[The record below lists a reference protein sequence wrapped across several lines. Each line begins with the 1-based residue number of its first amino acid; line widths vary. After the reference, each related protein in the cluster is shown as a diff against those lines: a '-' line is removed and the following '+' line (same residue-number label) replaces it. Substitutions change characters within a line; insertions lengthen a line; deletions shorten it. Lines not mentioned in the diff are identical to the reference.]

1 MFKGQSSMKIKLLK
15 SVFSFNFLIT
25 AFLTI
30 SLIPLN
36 LTTPEDYFS
45 QDTTEYQDVISDYS
59 LYSTMRAHSRA
70 GDVNDQYFSKNFALE
85 CFQQFKFDS
94 IVLFSVKFVTSKL
107 LSYRLISLPPPTC

>member
-1 MFKGQSSMKIKLLK
+1 MKIKLLK

-45 QDTTEYQDVISDYS
+45 QD
-59 LYSTMRAHSRA
+59 RA